1 MKLKYIIPLFAFI
14 PVQAQV
20 NIDFESETGYK
31 SLGVYDVWEESP
43 FRTNALTGNWAVTPN
58 PDTSVNE
65 IIEVAPNPSEKVLG
79 AQRSRF
85 GSNRFGV
92 RIDLEEP
99 FALSPELQYVHV
111 MLHKPKSGR
120 VMLVGLG
127 SRNERNDQNPY
138 TEQFWQPSS
147 NNAEVGQW
155 SDMVFPIK
163 GWKGITIRSL
173 VLVPDLESPHNL
185 TEDFLFYI
193 DDIVVNNSPNP
204 RVIYEYYRI
213 SCGSKTTAQL
223 TRTDRYSTGISL
235 TCGNDVQSLPMGQ
248 QTNKMLYQD
257 LTSST
262 FYVQPGQSLTPA
274 IGFNKDWMH
283 AYCYIDFNNDGK
295 FSTGINDDGTPSA
308 GSELVSYNAYSPTG
322 TDYKNSL
329 GQSVSDNPG
338 SNGLSG
344 KMPAFTLPA
353 DLKPGRYRMR
363 FKLDWDNID
372 PRGNPGDETGQNS
385 IVANGGVIA
394 DVMLNVAGSTV
405 EVNDYQLN
413 GEIISATDNKKLTPY
428 NAPYGKTFTIKA
440 IPADG
445 FYHDGIDVKVGFNL
459 DGDKTDEFGNPQY
472 EEFYVP
478 GFKFSEDGLYT
489 FPANKMRGNM
499 LINGRMIDV
508 NNTEYTPTEPY
519 ALNFP
524 KDLQINRDD
533 RHLDKITLASSAS
546 SDRNLVIEIA
556 DKKDTYQ
563 NFLSNTFNVCQGATV
578 TPTVNY
584 TGNAMHTYWYVDL
597 DEDGTFDNTL
607 NTDGTPAAELLSY
620 SHYAGKNS
628 LGESV
633 ASSLKPEVN
642 HPFTIGAATTPG
654 LYRARFKIDWNNI
667 DPAGHYSPDGNNKI
681 NENGGYV
688 LDFMINVH
696 PANVEVNT
704 EAIPDK
710 YGALTNEHGTA
721 IGATAPFG
729 TALNISSVTST
740 GFTVKSLNVK
750 YGYHTEWTSPTVMGH
765 TYWHET
771 DLTEANGLYTI
782 PADIMA
788 YPIILSGEFETSG
801 IHEIIASDSPIEA
814 YDLQGRRINK
824 PTKGLYIVN
833 SRKVHIK

>member
-43 FRTNALTGNWAVTPN
+43 FRTNALTGNWAVTSN

-92 RIDLEEP
+92 RIDLEKS
-99 FALSPELQYVHV
+99 FALTPELQYVHV

-127 SRNERNDQNPY
+127 SRTERKGQNPY
-138 TEQFWQPSS
+138 CEQFWVVS
-147 NNAEVGQW
+147 NTGIEPGMW
-155 SDMVFPIK
+155 SDAVFPIK
-163 GWKGITIRSL
+163 GVDGIDIRSL

-204 RVIYEYYRI
+204 RVIYEYYPI

-248 QTNKMLYQD
+248 QTNKMLYQN

-274 IGFNKDWMH
+274 IGFNRDWMH

-329 GQSVSDNPG
+329 GQSVSNNPG

-372 PRGNPGDETGQNS
+372 PMGNPGDETGQNS

-459 DGDKTDEFGNPQY
+459 DGNKTDKFGNPQY

-597 DEDGTFDNTL
+597 DEDGTFNNTL

-740 GFTVKSLNVK
+740 GFTVKSLKVK

>member
-43 FRTNALTGNWAVTPN
+43 FRTNTLTGNWAITPN

-65 IIEVAPNPSEKVLG
+65 IIDMAPNASEKVLG

-92 RIDLEEP
+92 RIDLAEP
-99 FALSPELQYVHV
+99 FALSPDVQYVHV

-127 SRNERNDQNPY
+127 SRNERYDQNPY

-147 NNAEVGQW
+147 NGAEVGQW

-173 VLVPDLESPHNL
+173 VVVPDLESPHNL
-185 TEDFLFYI
+185 TEDFLFYV
-193 DDIVVNNSPNP
+193 DNIVVNNSPNP
-204 RVIYEYYRI
+204 RIIYDYYPI
-213 SCGSKTTAQL
+213 TGGGKATAQL
-223 TRTDRYSTGISL
+223 DRADRYSTGISL
-235 TCGNDVQSLPMGQ
+235 TCGDEVQSLPMGQ
-248 QTNKMLYQD
+248 QTNKYLYQD
-257 LTSST
+257 LTAST
-262 FYVQPGQSLTPA
+262 FYVQPGQSLIPA
-274 IGFNKDWMH
+274 IGYSRDWMH
-283 AYCYIDFNNDGK
+283 AYCYIDYNNDGK
-295 FSTGINDDGTPSA
+295 FSTGINADGTPSA
-308 GSELVSYNAYSPTG
+308 ESELVSYNAYSTTG
-322 TDYKNSL
+322 DNYKNSL
-329 GQSVSDNPG
+329 GQSVDKNPG
-338 SNGLSG
+338 GNGDSG

-363 FKLDWDNID
+363 MKLDWDNID
-372 PRGNPGDETGQNS
+372 PMGNPGDETGANS
-385 IVANGGVIA
+385 IIANGGVIA
-394 DVMLNVAGSTV
+394 DVMLNVAGPTV
-405 EVNDYQLN
+405 DVNDAQLN
-413 GEIISATDNKKLTPY
+413 GEIISADDNKQLTPY
-428 NAPYGKTFTIKA
+428 KAPYGKAFTIKA

-445 FYHDGIDVKVGFNL
+445 FFHDGVDVKVGFNF
-459 DGDKTDEFGNPQY
+459 DGDKTDKFGNPQY
-472 EEFYVP
+472 EQFYIP

-499 LINGRMIDV
+499 LINGRMIDI
-508 NNTEYTPTEPY
+508 NNGEYTPTQPY

-524 KDLQINRDD
+524 QDLQINRDD
-533 RHLDKITLASSAS
+533 RHLDKITLTSSAS
-546 SDRNLVIEIA
+546 SDENLVIEIA
-556 DKKDTYQ
+556 NKKDTYQ
-563 NFLSNTFNVCQGATV
+563 NFLSKTFNVCQGATV

-607 NTDGTPAAELLSY
+607 NADGTPAAELLSY
-620 SHYAGKNS
+620 SHYSGKNS

-633 ASSLKPEVN
+633 GSSLKPEVN
-642 HPFTIGAATTPG
+642 HPFTIGAAITPG

-681 NENGGYV
+681 NENGGYI
-688 LDFMINVH
+688 LDFMVNVH
-696 PANVEVNT
+696 PTNIEINT
-704 EAIPDK
+704 DAIPTQH
-710 YGALTNEHGTA
+710 GALTNEQGTA
-721 IGATAPFG
+721 IGSTAPFG
-729 TALNISSVTST
+729 NPLNISTTTST
-740 GFTVKSLNVK
+740 GSTVKLLKVK
-750 YGYHTEWTSPTVMGH
+750 YGYHTDWISPSVMGH

-771 DLTEANGLYTI
+771 NLTANNGIYTI

-788 YPIILSGEFETSG
+788 YPIILSGEFEAAG
-801 IHEIIASDSPIEA
+801 IHEITSGDDTIEA
-814 YDLQGRRINK
+814 YDLQGRRVSK
-824 PTKGLYIVN
+824 PNKGLYIIN
-833 SRKVHIK
+833 SHKVYLK